1 MLAGSCFKGSG
12 LRFWLVC
19 DSCWFQSL
27 WFWFQRFMFLIQVL
41 QIEKVLIGFWGFW
54 MMSWLNLKFSLTWF
68 CSLLNGL
75 WFSAA
80 FCNQWLV
87 LNCFILWHFAMGSDE
102 VAEVPH
108 FGEQAGVCHSGSQQL
123 VAADSGAKSSVESG
137 EGWGRT
143 EPERTQPERYCF
155 FFLVWCMCVS
165 CDVFMVFLVQWC
177 RFIIAILVQV
187 YYCYSGACK
196 GDTLCGPVFL
206 LF

>member
-137 EGWGRT
+137 GGWGGT

-155 FFLVWCMCVS
+155 FLGLMYVCFLWCVYGVS
-165 CDVFMVFLVQWC
+165 CPV
-177 RFIIAILVQV
+177 IQV
-187 YYCYSGACK
+187 YYCYSGA
-196 GDTLCGPVFL
+196 GLLL
-206 LF
+206 LFWGL